1 MNVDISFL
9 YIAESV
15 YFNALL
21 ILAAFA
27 VAAKIVDLFFE
38 KILLKLTSKTKFEL
52 DEKILRAIHKPV
64 FQTIV
69 IVGALFAVAYLR
81 PPLRLN
87 FYITAALKSL
97 ILIIWSITIFRLVG
111 VVFTDIARK
120 ITDVTGLGRELIPL
134 FENLAKIFLI
144 GAAFMTFLSL
154 WNVDITPLLATAGIA
169 GLAVAFA
176 AKDTLANFF
185 GGISVFMDRP
195 YKVGDY
201 IVLDSGERGEVV
213 AIGVRSTKIK
223 TRDDILISIPNSIL
237 ASTKI
242 INESAPIPRFRLRV
256 PIGAAYGSDIDK
268 VEEVL
273 LKIAKENEHMC
284 KDPEPR
290 VRFRSFGDSSLNFEL
305 LCWVDEPMLKGLVLH
320 EINKAIYKK
329 FKGEGITI
337 PFPQRDVHVYSKGGE

>member
-1 MNVDISFL
+1 MNLDISFL
-9 YIAESV
+9 YVASSV
-15 YFNALL
+15 YLNALI
-21 ILAAFA
+21 ILVAFTI
-27 VAAKIVDLFFE
+27 AAKLIDVFFE
-38 KILLKLTSKTKFEL
+38 KFLLKLTYKTKFEL
-52 DEKILRAIHKPV
+52 DEKILRAVHKPV

-69 IVGALFAVAYLR
+69 IIGALFAVAYLN
-81 PPLRLN
+81 PPARLS
-87 FYITAALKSL
+87 FYITATLKSF
-97 ILIIWSITIFRLVG
+97 ILVIWSVVVFRLVG

-201 IVLDSGERGEVV
+201 IILDSGERGEVV
-213 AIGVRSTKIK
+213 AIGVRSTRIK
-223 TRDDILISIPNSIL
+223 TRDDVLISIPNSIL
-237 ASTKI
+237 ANTKI

-256 PIGAAYGSDIDK
+256 PIGVAYGSHIEK
-268 VEEVL
+268 VEQVL
-273 LKIAKENEHMC
+273 FEIAKENEHVV

-305 LCWVDEPMLKGLVLH
+305 LCWVEEPALKGKVLH
-320 EINKAIYKK
+320 EINKAIYRR
-329 FKGEGITI
+329 FKEEGITI
-337 PFPQRDVHVYSKGGE
+337 PFPQRDVHVYNKGGE